1 MLKFCQKL
9 TFFVISFQNR
19 GKIKGPIQIPSPVP
33 WRTFNFGSDGTILV
47 HFIGFLWRPDWV
59 TKKGYPAISMPIS
72 VQGRENHSNKWRYR
86 TRFWATGR
94 LNSKFLRVTRGHKG
108 STWPQLTPHW
118 PYGVNIRYQVNVMW
132 YDLEYVIW
140 LIFRSETECDL
151 YFALKIS
158 QHTFLVTISRS

>member
-1 MLKFCQKL
+1 
-9 TFFVISFQNR
+9 
-19 GKIKGPIQIPSPVP
+19 
-33 WRTFNFGSDGTILV
+33 
-47 HFIGFLWRPDWV
+47 
-59 TKKGYPAISMPIS
+59 MPIS
-72 VQGRENHSNKWRYR
+72 VKGRENHSNKWRYR

-118 PYGVNIRYQVNVMW
+118 PYGVNIRYHINVMW

-158 QHTFLVTISRS
+158 QHTFLVNISRSWENHRSRKYWVMARFPLCNAKLLSQNLSNKRWTNERNWVRHLRVTSM